1 MAKKIETIFSIQD
14 KYTKTMNKI
23 INSSTS
29 AEKKINKASYATDKF
44 NEKMNKLKAPPTNNI
59 TNGFD
64 RIKSKA
70 DSTSSSITRL
80 IKTIASLAT
89 IKAGM
94 DIIDNATL
102 TNARL
107 KLINDGKQTNQ
118 QLQNKIMQSA
128 NNSRSNYSTTA
139 ANVSKLGLLAKDS
152 FNNNDEIIKFSE
164 LLNKSFKVGGASTQ
178 EQEAGTYQLSQAMA
192 AGKLQ
197 GDEFRSVMENAPL
210 VADAIAKY
218 TGKTKGQL
226 KEMSS
231 EGTITADV
239 IKKAMFAAEED
250 IEKKFSKMPKTFG
263 DYWTMIK
270 NKAMQAFMPV
280 MNKINEM
287 INTPQFE
294 EFFERLAV
302 GIQLAA
308 EAINWLVDGIGWLC
322 QFLEPLSPVIW
333 GLIGALAAYKI
344 YTELAA
350 IGQWMLNAAQSAN
363 PTALLIAAI
372 VALIVILGYLYF
384 TNDDVAYGILWAW
397 DRLVVGAMIL
407 WLGCKTVFYGLISL
421 LQFFQLGAVGVAYAV
436 LWAWYM
442 FQTGLETVATG
453 VLYIF
458 QGLYNGILW
467 VVNAI
472 IDVLNKIPRCQN

>member
-1 MAKKIETIFSIQD
+1 
-14 KYTKTMNKI
+14 
-23 INSSTS
+23 
-29 AEKKINKASYATDKF
+29 
-44 NEKMNKLKAPPTNNI
+44 
-59 TNGFD
+59 
-64 RIKSKA
+64 
-70 DSTSSSITRL
+70 
-80 IKTIASLAT
+80 
-89 IKAGM
+89 
-94 DIIDNATL
+94 
-102 TNARL
+102 
-107 KLINDGKQTNQ
+107 
-118 QLQNKIMQSA
+118 
-128 NNSRSNYSTTA
+128 
-139 ANVSKLGLLAKDS
+139 
-152 FNNNDEIIKFSE
+152 
-164 LLNKSFKVGGASTQ
+164 
-178 EQEAGTYQLSQAMA
+178 MA

-270 NKAMQAFMPV
+270 NKAMQAFTPV

-287 INTPQFE
+287 INTPQFQ
-294 EFFERLAV
+294 EFFEKLAV
-302 GIQLAA
+302 GIQVSA

-322 QFLEPLSPVIW
+322 QFLEPLSPLIW
-333 GLIGALAAYKI
+333 GVIGALAAYKI
-344 YTELAA
+344 YAELAA
-350 IGQWMLNAAQSAN
+350 AGQWILNAAQSAN
-363 PTALLIAAI
+363 PTALIIAAI

-397 DRLVVGAMIL
+397 DRLIVGGMIL
-407 WLGCKTVFYGLISL
+407 FLGLKTVFYGLIAL

-442 FQTGLETVATG
+442 FQTGLETVAVG

-458 QGLYNGILW
+458 QGLYNRYIVGC
-467 VVNAI
+467 
-472 IDVLNKIPRCQN
+472 KCYYRCIK